1 MCSTQKTPLANNNSI
16 DIVGYTYPQLY
27 TGKEWYIGFMAYDPA
42 LGKSRRKR
50 YKINF
55 IDSVTK
61 RRRYASQLITR
72 LTIKLEQGW
81 NPWIEAES
89 GNSYHYF
96 SDVCTNYII
105 FLTKMYNEDQLREKT
120 FTDYNYR
127 LQAVI
132 KWNLT
137 RKVPI
142 TYIYQFDRQFIQEFL
157 DYIFLEENN
166 SPRTRNNYLNWIK
179 SFCAF
184 LVSKMYFKTRP
195 TEGIAALRVP
205 KKTDRIV
212 IAENDLFRLNEYLE
226 RTNKHFMLACYVQ
239 HYALIRPK
247 EMSHIRISDI
257 SLKNQTIFVSGQFS
271 KNRED
276 AIVTLPAKV
285 AKLMIEL
292 DVFKSP
298 GKYYLFGKD
307 FKPSATR
314 RDEKQFR
321 EYWSK
326 TVRKELNFTEKYKFY
341 SLKDTGITNM
351 LRTCDVITVRDQARH
366 SSILM
371 TNLYTPQDIQEA
383 NDLLKNYNGVF

>member
-1 MCSTQKTPLANNNSI
+1 MCSDKKTAIANNSI

-27 TGKEWYIGFMAYDPA
+27 TGKEWYIGFMAFDPA

-55 IDSVTK
+55 IGTVTK
-61 RRRYASQLITR
+61 RKRYASQLITR
-72 LTIKLEQGW
+72 LTTKLEQGW

-89 GNSYHYF
+89 SNSYHLF

-105 FLTKMYNEDQLREKT
+105 YLTKMFNEDQLREKT
-120 FTDYNYR
+120 FIDYNYR

-137 RKVPI
+137 RKIPI
-142 TYIYQFDRQFIQEFL
+142 TYIYQLDRQFVQEFL
-157 DYIFLEENN
+157 DYIYLDENN

-179 SFCAF
+179 TFCGY
-184 LVSKMYFKTRP
+184 LVSKMYHKTRP
-195 TEGIAALRVP
+195 TEGIVALRVP

-212 IAENDLFRLNEYLE
+212 ITDNDLLRLNEYLE
-226 RTNKHFMLACYVQ
+226 RTNKHFLLACYVQ

-247 EMSHIRISDI
+247 EMSHIRLSDI

-271 KNRED
+271 KNRAD

-292 DVFKSP
+292 DVFKNP
-298 GKYYLFGKD
+298 GNFYLFGKD
-307 FKPSATR
+307 FKPSSTR

-326 TVRKELNFTEKYKFY
+326 VVRKELNFTEKYKFY

-351 LRTCDVITVRDQARH
+351 LRTCDIITVRDQARH

-371 TNLYTPQDIQEA
+371 TNLYTPQDIQQA
-383 NDLLKNYNGVF
+383 NALLKGYQGLF